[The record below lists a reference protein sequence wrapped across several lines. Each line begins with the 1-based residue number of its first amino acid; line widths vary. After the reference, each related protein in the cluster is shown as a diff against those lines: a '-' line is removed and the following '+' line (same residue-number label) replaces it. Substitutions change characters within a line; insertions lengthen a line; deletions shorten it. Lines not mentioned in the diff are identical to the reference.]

1 MKTVKEHRRHE
12 ERERWWDRFYPTL
25 WVCMRLSLLYS
36 LWIPSCFLRCCCCLI
51 IHPAKKP
58 SRTLQRTG
66 YTALRGTRSLTK
78 TTTPATHVTVNMILA
93 SCVTL
98 QFTCKHCICLLWCLT
113 LNNHHHCNLIRG
125 VVVVVLE

>member
-1 MKTVKEHRRHE
+1 MKKEKDGETDFIQLCECVCVCHFYTVFE
-12 ERERWWDRFYPTL
+12 
-25 WVCMRLSLLYS
+25 SL
-36 LWIPSCFLRCCCCLI
+36 PVFFGCCCI
-51 IHPAKKP
+51 ILHPAKKP

-98 QFTCKHCICLLWCLT
+98 QFTCKHCTCLL
-113 LNNHHHCNLIRG
+113 
-125 VVVVVLE
+125 